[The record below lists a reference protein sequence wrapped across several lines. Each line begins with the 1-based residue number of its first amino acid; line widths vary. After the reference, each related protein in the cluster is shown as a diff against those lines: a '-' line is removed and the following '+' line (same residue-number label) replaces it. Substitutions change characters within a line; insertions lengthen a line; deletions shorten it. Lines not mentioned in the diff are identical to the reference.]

1 MKSTLSGYMQK
12 DYESYI
18 KAVLSVE
25 NSISDDEILQYLY
38 DQYMQR
44 DEMHLLNDMFTH
56 FQMEHLYKLEKTDHT
71 VQDSDLNGENEMDL

>member
-1 MKSTLSGYMQK
+1 MQK

-38 DQYMQR
+38 DEYMQR
-44 DEMHLLNDMFTH
+44 DEMHLLIDMFIH

-71 VQDSDLNGENEMDL
+71 EQDSDLNGENEMDL